1 MELVF
6 VFLVLIAGMLAPA
19 QAGINAELSRFLH
32 SNFLAALVSFCVGTA
47 ALLLYSLAM
56 RIPWPPAS
64 VLSKTPWWVW
74 LGGLCGAYL
83 VTVTITAAPRLG
95 ATAMFGAFLTG
106 QLMASLLL
114 DHFGLLGYPVH
125 PVNPWRV
132 LGVALLFAG
141 VFLVRRF

>member
-6 VFLVLIAGMLAPA
+6 FFLVLVAGMLAPA
-19 QAGINAELSRFLH
+19 QAGINAELSRYLH

-47 ALLLYSLAM
+47 ALLLYSLAL
-56 RIPWPPAS
+56 RLPWPPVSA
-64 VLSKTPWWVW
+64 LARAPWWVW
-74 LGGLCGAYL
+74 IGGLCGAYL

-95 ATAMFGAFLTG
+95 ATAMFGAFLAG
-106 QLMASLLL
+106 QLLASLVL
-114 DHFGLLGYPVH
+114 DHFGLFGYPEH
-125 PVNPWRV
+125 PISGWRL